1 MATTNCTSAC
11 FTCANIRTITD
22 AAQIGYI
29 NENFAAIREQL
40 EKLCA
45 LVDKYITVNGL
56 DGNGQCITNV
66 KYCPNDIHSA
76 VPVSAVEELIRVA
89 LNGSNKCSCEGC
101 KTGNKP
107 CLPYKQDKNC
117 NTTIPNAY

>member
-76 VPVSAVEELIRVA
+76 VPVSAVQELIREA
-89 LNGSNKCSCEGC
+89 LSGSTAACTGC
-101 KTGNKP
+101 GTVCQPN
-107 CLPYKQDKNC
+107 KQDKTC
-117 NTTIPNAY
+117 ASFVPNAQ

>member
-1 MATTNCTSAC
+1 MATTNCTSSC

-22 AAQIGYI
+22 AAQVGYI
-29 NENFAAIREQL
+29 NENFAALREQL

-56 DGNGQCITNV
+56 DANGQCVTNV

-76 VPVSAVEELIRVA
+76 VPISAVQELIREA
-89 LNGSNKCSCEGC
+89 LAGTATTCNGCATGC
-101 KTGNKP
+101 KACSPHKH
-107 CLPYKQDKNC
+107 DRNC
-117 NTTIPNAY
+117 ASFIPNAH